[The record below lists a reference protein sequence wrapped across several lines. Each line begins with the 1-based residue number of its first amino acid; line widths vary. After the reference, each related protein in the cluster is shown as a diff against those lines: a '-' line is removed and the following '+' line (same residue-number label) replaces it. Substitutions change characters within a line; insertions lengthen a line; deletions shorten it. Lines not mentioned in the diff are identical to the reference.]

1 VLHFFEIVPGWL
13 KVESSSEGEGMKS
26 AKWLSAREALR
37 RAIQPGDRIFFS
49 IASGQPQTLLQALAE
64 DFEFYRD
71 VEVIN
76 GFLLAEHPLAKRGLG
91 SSFRCVS
98 IQNSPSLR
106 QDWEEGRID
115 FLPVRY
121 SDVPRVFS
129 CKGPT
134 PIDVVLI
141 QVAPPDRVGRFS
153 LGVSTSHAYPLA
165 LEARTIV
172 AEVNEQAP
180 RTFGPCSLS
189 AQQIDYLVECSA
201 PLIPYPE
208 IKIGEA
214 ERRIAEFVAE
224 LIPDGATIQI
234 GIGNLPAAILQLLE
248 GKKDL
253 GFHSGMLSDSVAELV
268 EKGAVTNSRKSVY
281 RGKII
286 AGELI
291 GTEKLFRF
299 GHENPLLEMHGAEV
313 SHNAQLIG
321 QMDSFIAIN
330 SALEIDLTGQI
341 NAESLDGV
349 QISGVG
355 GQFDFVEGA
364 YFSRGGK
371 SITALT
377 SSAANGKV
385 SRIVPRLSSRAVAT
399 IPRYLIDIVV
409 TEYGVAQLRGK
420 SNRKRAEA
428 LISIAHR
435 DFRNQLWEEF
445 SGGRKK

>member
-1 VLHFFEIVPGWL
+1 
-13 KVESSSEGEGMKS
+13 MK
-26 AKWLSAREALR
+26 AAQRYSAREACR
-37 RAIQPGDRIFFS
+37 KAIKSGDRIFFS

-64 DFEFYRD
+64 DFEFYKD

-76 GFLLAEHPLAKRGLG
+76 GVLMAEHPLAKKGLE
-91 SSFRCVS
+91 SSFRCIS
-98 IQNSPSLR
+98 FQNSASLR

-129 CKGPT
+129 RNGPT
-134 PIDVVLI
+134 PLGVALI
-141 QVAPPDRVGRFS
+141 QVSPPDHQGRFS
-153 LGVSTSHAYPLA
+153 LGVSASHAYPLA

-189 AQQIDYLVECSA
+189 AEQIDFLVECSA

-208 IKIGEA
+208 IKFGET
-214 ERRIAEFVAE
+214 ERRIAGLVAE

-234 GIGNLPAAILQLLE
+234 GIGNLPAAILQVLQ

-253 GFHSGMLSDSVAELV
+253 GFHSGMLSDSVVDLV

-281 RGKII
+281 RGKIV

-299 GHENPLLEMHGAEV
+299 GHENHLLEMHGAEV
-313 SHNAQLIG
+313 SHNAELIG
-321 QMDSFIAIN
+321 RIDNFMAIN

-341 NAESLDGV
+341 NAESLNGV

-377 SSAANGKV
+377 SSAAKGKI
-385 SRIVPRLSSRAVAT
+385 SRIVSTLPSRAIVT
-399 IPRYLIDIVV
+399 IPRYMTDIVV

-420 SNRKRAEA
+420 SNRQRAEA
-428 LISIAHR
+428 LIAIAHP
-435 DFRNQLWEEF
+435 DFRDQLREEF
-445 SGGRKK
+445 SRYLLGRR